1 MIKRKICFITTS
13 RADFGILSGLI
24 KKFKKDKS
32 LITKLIVTGSHLSN
46 NFGKTVV
53 EIKNSKIKIDYK
65 VKILK
70 KINSDS
76 DINKTL
82 SITLNKFNELF
93 NLLKPNLIILLGDRY
108 ETLGVAI
115 SALNLKIPIAHING
129 GEKTTGSVDDIYRHC
144 ITKMSNLHFTSNIK
158 YKKRINQL
166 GEDPNYIYNVGS
178 LGVENIKKSKFKSR
192 KDLQRIY
199 SLNKEKKIILV
210 SLHPETYGFKTNKIL
225 IESTLASL
233 RKLKNFNLIFTS
245 SNADL
250 GGEKFNKEIKKF
262 VKTNKSSLF
271 LHSLGHENYLSLLK
285 TAELLIGNSS
295 SGIIEAPSLKTPT
308 INIGNRQNGR
318 EKSKSIINCEANT
331 NKITKAITKG
341 LSKRFYLKKN
351 IFKNPYEKSNTLDNI
366 YKMIKNLKK
375 YKINKIFFD
384 L

>member
-115 SALNLKIPIAHING
+115 SALNLKIPIAHIHG

-331 NKITKAITKG
+331 TKITKAITKG

-366 YKMIKNLKK
+366 YKMIKNLKE
-375 YKINKIFFD
+375 YNINKIFFD

>member
-46 NFGKTVV
+46 NFGKTVI

-115 SALNLKIPIAHING
+115 SALNLKIPIAHIHG

-366 YKMIKNLKK
+366 YKMIKNLKE
-375 YKINKIFFD
+375 YNINKIFFD